1 MALTKEFLKEILAGR
16 EDANEVAEAIMEAH
30 CDTVDYL
37 NTEINKY
44 RADAEETSRI
54 IGEIE
59 RLKAS
64 GSSTGTVD
72 ENGVSWEER
81 YKAVK
86 AEYDK
91 VKAETERRDAYAEK
105 ERAFRSMLLQV
116 GVKHSLVDVIVR
128 GSRETVESIKIEG
141 GRVGNAES
149 IATAIRHDFGDI
161 IGSGRDSAAQ
171 DHEAPLTRDGIMS
184 ISDRSERLAAIQA
197 HPELF
202 K

>member
-1 MALTKEFLKEILAGR
+1 MALTKEFLKEIFVDR
-16 EDANEVAEAIMEAH
+16 EDADELMEVIMEAH
-30 CDTVDYL
+30 SDTVDYL

-44 RADAEETSRI
+44 RADVEETSRL

-64 GSSTGTVD
+64 GSSTDTVD

-81 YKAVK
+81 YKVVK
-86 AEYDK
+86 SDYDN
-91 VKAETERRDAYAEK
+91 VKAETERRNAYAEK

-128 GSRETVESIKIEG
+128 GSRETVESIKIES
-141 GRVGNAES
+141 GRVSNAES
-149 IATAIRHDFGDI
+149 IAAAIRHDFGDI
-161 IGSGRDSAAQ
+161 IENGSAAQ
-171 DHEAPLTRDGIMS
+171 DHKAPLTKAGIMS
-184 ISDRSERLAAIQA
+184 ISDRSERLAAMQA